1 MSEGKQNLVL
11 KDNASEGFS
20 YVDSK
25 MKILLLI
32 AFILSMKILIFNF
45 RIMDLELIGQG
56 ILVFSYRFFFKFF
69 LKRMCLII
77 R

>member
-56 ILVFSYRFFFKFF
+56 ILVFSYRFFFFL